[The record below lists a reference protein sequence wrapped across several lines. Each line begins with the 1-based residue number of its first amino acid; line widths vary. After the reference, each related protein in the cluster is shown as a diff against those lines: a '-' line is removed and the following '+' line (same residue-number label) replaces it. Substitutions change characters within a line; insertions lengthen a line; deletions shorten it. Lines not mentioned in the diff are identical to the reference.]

1 MIAGEGG
8 EMNLDISTLDGTP
21 NGVRIRGDVDME
33 SVDSLNEFIQDRTTM
48 GLPIVIDA
56 SGVQFMDSSGLHV
69 LLKLAAHADGHLGLI
84 LRNPSRP
91 VRRLLQMA
99 LPDGMDGMAVE
110 FSGAGP
116 GAAHRLSGLLDITTE
131 LHRVTRFGH
140 IRSAFLRDAARRER
154 VRRVLLT
161 A

>member
-1 MIAGEGG
+1 MIAGEVGR
-8 EMNLDISTLDGTP
+8 MSLDISTLDGTR
-21 NGVRIRGDVDME
+21 NGLRIRGDVDME
-33 SVDSLNEFIQDRTTM
+33 SVGKLNEFIQSL
-48 GLPIVIDA
+48 GSPSHPIVIDA

-69 LLKLAAHADGHLGLI
+69 LLKLAAQSDGHLGLI

-116 GAAHRLSGLLDITTE
+116 GAAHRLAGLIDITAE
-131 LHRVTRFGH
+131 LHRMTSFGH

-154 VRRVLLT
+154 FRRVLLR

>member
-1 MIAGEGG
+1 
-8 EMNLDISTLDGTP
+8 MNLDISTLDGTP

-33 SVDSLNEFIQDRTTM
+33 SVGRLTEFIQELGQT
-48 GLPIVIDA
+48 GLPIVIEA

-69 LLKLAAHADGHLGLI
+69 LLRLAAQNDGHLGLI
-84 LRNPSRP
+84 IRNPSRP

-116 GAAHRLSGLLDITTE
+116 GAAHRLSGLIGITAE
-131 LHRVTRFGH
+131 LHRMNRFSRMRAAG
-140 IRSAFLRDAARRER
+140 LRDAARQER
-154 VRRVLLT
+154 ARRTLIHV
-161 A
+161 